1 MKATLLLTVII
12 IIMIS
17 TITTTITILPQQSHQ
32 IAQAYPCIGGSAKEY
47 CTAYHDGANHAYR
60 DYKTDHDLDIDRHR
74 CTNNSSN
81 DYCNGYAR
89 GYSDEA
95 DFLG

>member
-1 MKATLLLTVII
+1 MKATLLVTTII
-12 IIMIS
+12 ILIS
-17 TITTTITILPQQSHQ
+17 TTTITMLLQQYHQ
-32 IAQAYPCIGGSAKEY
+32 TAQAYPCVGGNAKEY
-47 CTAYHDGANHAYR
+47 CTAYHDGANQAYI
-60 DYKTDHDLDIDRHR
+60 DYKTGHDLDIDQHL
-74 CTNNSSN
+74 CTNNSN

>member
-1 MKATLLLTVII
+1 MKATLLVTTI

-17 TITTTITILPQQSHQ
+17 TTTTVTILLQQYHQ
-32 IAQAYPCIGGSAKEY
+32 TAQAYPCVGGSAKQY
-47 CTAYHDGANHAYR
+47 CTAYHDGPNQAHT
-60 DYKTDHDLDIDRHR
+60 DYKTGHDLDIYQHR
-74 CTNNSSN
+74 CTNNSN

>member
-1 MKATLLLTVII
+1 
-12 IIMIS
+12 MIK
-17 TITTTITILPQQSHQ
+17 TGHVYGNQRN
-32 IAQAYPCIGGSAKEY
+32 
-47 CTAYHDGANHAYR
+47 AYHDGANQAYR
-60 DYKTDHDLDIDRHR
+60 DYKTGHDLDIDQHR
-74 CTNNSSN
+74 CTSNSN

>member
-1 MKATLLLTVII
+1 MLVT

-17 TITTTITILPQQSHQ
+17 TAIAIIQQYLHYQ
-32 IAQAYPCIGGSAKEY
+32 TAQAYPCVGDGTKEY
-47 CTAYHDGANHAYR
+47 CTAYHDGAVQAYR
-60 DYKTDHDLDIDRHR
+60 DYKIGHDLDIGQHS
-74 CTNNSSN
+74 CTGNSTQ
-81 DYCNGYAR
+81 YCNGYNR

>member
-1 MKATLLLTVII
+1 MKAILLVTT
-12 IIMIS
+12 IMIS
-17 TITTTITILPQQSHQ
+17 ATTTITILLQQYHQ
-32 IAQAYPCIGGSAKEY
+32 IAQAYPCVGGGAKEY
-47 CTAYHDGANHAYR
+47 CTAYHDGANQAYR
-60 DYKTDHDLDIDRHR
+60 DYKTGHDLDIDQHR
-74 CTNNSSN
+74 CTNNNN